1 MEQLTPTVFVDVTD
15 KEVVIKLDI
24 SGPGFTSKSGK
35 SKVYATTSG
44 NKSIQGGFV
53 LGLNLYKAI

>member
-1 MEQLTPTVFVDVTD
+1 MEKLTPTVSVEVTD
-15 KEVVIKLDI
+15 KKIIVELDI
-24 SGPGFTSKSGK
+24 TNSGTISKSGK